1 MSSPYVGEIRAFGFS
16 FAPSGW
22 AFCNGQAMS
31 IANFQTL
38 YAVIGTIYGG
48 DGTSTFNLPNLQ
60 GYVPMHWG
68 NGPGGFNTT
77 IGQIQGVPSVTLTV
91 GQIPQHV
98 HTLTVQAVPSGGI
111 VERTAIPKAST
122 SFLADSSPGGMWNLP
137 SPPPPSFNAQFS
149 PNVLSAAV
157 GGGQPHENR
166 QPYLAVNFCI
176 SLFGIF
182 PSRN

>member
-48 DGTSTFNLPNLQ
+48 DGINTFNLPNLQ

-68 NGPGGFNTT
+68 TGPGGFNTA
-77 IGQIQGVPSVTLTV
+77 IGQVQGTPTVTVTVPQT
-91 GQIPQHV
+91 PQHN
-98 HTLTVQAVPSGGI
+98 HTITAQQLPSGGTI
-111 VERTAIPKAST
+111 LATAAPTSNTWIADGRPDGWTNKTPTIST
-122 SFLADSSPGGMWNLP
+122 AFAA
-137 SPPPPSFNAQFS
+137 NAIT
-149 PNVLSAAV
+149 PV
-157 GGGQPHENR
+157 GGGQPHENM
-166 QPYLAVNFCI
+166 QPYLALNFCI
-176 SLFGIF
+176 SLFGVF

>member
-22 AFCNGQAMS
+22 AFCNGQSMS
-31 IANFQTL
+31 IAEFQTL

-48 DGTSTFNLPNLQ
+48 DGVNTFNLPNLQ
-60 GYVPMHWG
+60 GNVPMHWG

-77 IGQIQGVPSVTLTV
+77 IGQVQGTPTVTLTV
-91 GQIPQHV
+91 AQTPQHL
-98 HTLTVQAVPSGGI
+98 HTITVQDVASGG
-111 VERTAIPKAST
+111 ELEKTAAPGPNNWLGPADPQ
-122 SFLADSSPGGMWNLP
+122 FLYTAGPTITTAFAP
-137 SPPPPSFNAQFS
+137 NAIT
-149 PNVLSAAV
+149 PV
-157 GGGQPHENR
+157 GGSQPHENM

-176 SLFGIF
+176 SLFGVF